1 MRKIFILFFGLII
14 ATLILD
20 TIQEFSA
27 ITWQHRVEED
37 LKVIYKNIK
46 FIHPGLSEIEI
57 ASWHEKGYLL
67 AKKKLG
73 EIDNPLCQDSCRLS
87 FS

>member
-20 TIQEFSA
+20 TIHEFSA

-46 FIHPGLSEIEI
+46 FIHPGLSEIEV
-57 ASWHEKGYLL
+57 ASWHERVIYLL
-67 AKKKLG
+67 RK
-73 EIDNPLCQDSCRLS
+73 N
-87 FS
+87 